1 MSEYLVSTICA
12 SYCYNDVVC
21 INCGMLRI
29 IHVFV
34 SCSQYRLVKDLVST
48 IYVCVDN
55 VVVCIDWNVAYHFV
69 FGLFLLANAG

>member
-55 VVVCIDWNVAYHFV
+55 ADTDLLID
-69 FGLFLLANAG
+69 LAHILQC